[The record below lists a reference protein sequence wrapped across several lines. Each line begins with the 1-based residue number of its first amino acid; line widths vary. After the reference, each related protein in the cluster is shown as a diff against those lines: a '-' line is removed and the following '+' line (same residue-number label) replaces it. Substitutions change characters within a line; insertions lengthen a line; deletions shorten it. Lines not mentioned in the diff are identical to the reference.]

1 MKNYAILSTDLFLYD
16 LLTDGRI
23 CSDVYGLCKTSELV
37 LIYNDLLLED
47 YLDIY
52 KNTIPEEKERFKKA
66 IERVKDFGVEL
77 DMASIKNIMKDKN
90 SIVFKVVPSTVLY
103 SDTSAK
109 SNDGFI
115 IVTATDITEKI

>member
-23 CSDVYGLCKTSELV
+23 CSDVYGLCKTRKLV

-77 DMASIKNIMKDKN
+77 DVASIKNIMKDKN

>member
-23 CSDVYGLCKTSELV
+23 CSDVYGLCKTRKLV

-103 SDTSAK
+103 SDTCAK

-115 IVTATDITEKI
+115 IVSATDITEKI